1 MVRVRRQPHPH
12 RLMVTSS
19 LGAEGDGGTGARC
32 PARGQ
37 QGAHGGDDH
46 PSQQEWAAG
55 THRRVVAV
63 QVEDGHVTGA
73 YHVRNPEKLSRV
85 GAQTTLSR

>member
-1 MVRVRRQPHPH
+1 MTIPPSRSG
-12 RLMVTSS
+12 L
-19 LGAEGDGGTGARC
+19 LGHIDG
-32 PARGQ
+32 
-37 QGAHGGDDH
+37 
-46 PSQQEWAAG
+46 
-55 THRRVVAV
+55 VVAV